1 MAYLL
6 MNSSMNITALRPRFI
21 RYLEPIADIFV
32 RLRIT
37 PNQISMLALVA
48 GFACAYLFFR
58 HEFLCGSLALILS
71 AIFDLIDG
79 SVARKTDSHSNFGA
93 VFDWIVD
100 KYVDGLVLLGIGLSG
115 IPILSQY
122 FLVPPLTDFA
132 IVALAIIGS
141 LMNTFIKPVVYAEI
155 GYRDKVEGKIDDP
168 LEGVGFFGRPETFL
182 FLILGGV
189 TGYLW
194 ASVIIIAVCTNL
206 SAIQRIMYLYRTL
219 S

>member
-206 SAIQRIMYLYRTL
+206 SAIQRIIYLYRTL